1 MKRMLSLVLS
11 LILAWSLTI
20 PSLAAEDLDP
30 PLWQQMGFSSREE
43 CITYV
48 YGDEDA
54 YEQAVQEALERQQ
67 WEDAMADDIAAFD
80 PDAYW
85 ESDECQYSWSYD
97 SKEEFM
103 EDWFLETE
111 EEFRQ
116 SLDFVRACGLAKIH
130 IFPYSRRTG
139 TPAAKMSDQVPNVVK
154 ESRASEAAA
163 VAAEL
168 EDAFHSALIGTVQE
182 VLFEQPE
189 DGLYAGHAPNYAKVY
204 VRSDEALRSTPR

>member
-85 ESDECQYSWSYD
+85 ESDECQYSWFYD

-103 EDWFLETE
+103 EEWFLETE
-111 EEFRQ
+111 EEFRDVMLEDW
-116 SLDFVRACGLAKIH
+116 LDQQWDAYWQETLVD
-130 IFPYSRRTG
+130 RT
-139 TPAAKMSDQVPNVVK
+139 
-154 ESRASEAAA
+154 R
-163 VAAEL
+163 AEL
-168 EDAFHSALIGTVQE
+168 GAPAGQTGVMLDGTYLSFPGSAAPE
-182 VLFEQPE
+182 VM
-189 DGLYAGHAPNYAKVY
+189 
-204 VRSDEALRSTPR
+204 

>member
-54 YEQAVQEALERQQ
+54 YEQAVQEALERQR

-85 ESDECQYSWSYD
+85 ESDDGQYSWSYY
-97 SKEEFM
+97 SKE
-103 EDWFLETE
+103 
-111 EEFRQ
+111 
-116 SLDFVRACGLAKIH
+116 
-130 IFPYSRRTG
+130 
-139 TPAAKMSDQVPNVVK
+139 
-154 ESRASEAAA
+154 
-163 VAAEL
+163 
-168 EDAFHSALIGTVQE
+168 
-182 VLFEQPE
+182 
-189 DGLYAGHAPNYAKVY
+189 
-204 VRSDEALRSTPR
+204 